1 MYLDYSNEFNIS
13 SQVRLRFLHLPLIEE
28 RLGFLLEINKNF
40 FYKSQIG
47 SYRTFLFQGT
57 RDLSSPWHKKSNKF
71 SNIHWHLL
79 RARIVFKNSTV
90 LCSSC
95 VVGQKVVRSKR
106 HYCDHRNAFL
116 KITRSHVMTRSV
128 PAP

>member
-1 MYLDYSNEFNIS
+1 MKTIMYLDYSNEFNIS

-71 SNIHWHLL
+71 SNIHSHLL
-79 RARIVFKNSTV
+79 RARIVFKRFHCVQQTWPLLLLETNPSLARDKNILDT
-90 LCSSC
+90 SSYFG
-95 VVGQKVVRSKR
+95 GQS
-106 HYCDHRNAFL
+106 
-116 KITRSHVMTRSV
+116 
-128 PAP
+128 